1 MHKPIVFL
9 GTSTNLEIFIRLCSL
24 RNRPIAGIVDSD
36 YYGNTDIKNGLPV
49 IGGEDTFNFEL
60 ARDQY
65 DFFIGQ
71 SWSSIDPRS
80 KTKRLSYIDLV
91 DQYQLNCATL
101 IHPNS
106 EVFDESS
113 LSPGCYI
120 GYCAGVSHHTKIG
133 PHCRIHAFSIVGH
146 HTTLGKNCVLHE
158 HVKICAN
165 ATLGNNVLIH
175 PDSAVVGYG
184 AFQNKRGPN
193 IGDNAEI
200 HFRLTVAR
208 DVEPGELVSLAGGNN
223 RRIYGEVIRS

>member
-1 MHKPIVFL
+1 MIFSLANL
-9 GTSTNLEIFIRLCSL
+9 G
-24 RNRPIAGIVDSD
+24 A
-36 YYGNTDIKNGLPV
+36 
-49 IGGEDTFNFEL
+49 
-60 ARDQY
+60 
-65 DFFIGQ
+65 
-71 SWSSIDPRS
+71 
-80 KTKRLSYIDLV
+80 
-91 DQYQLNCATL
+91 
-101 IHPNS
+101 
-106 EVFDESS
+106 VFDESS
-113 LSPGCYI
+113 LRPGCYI

-223 RRIYGEVIRS
+223 RRIYGEVIRT